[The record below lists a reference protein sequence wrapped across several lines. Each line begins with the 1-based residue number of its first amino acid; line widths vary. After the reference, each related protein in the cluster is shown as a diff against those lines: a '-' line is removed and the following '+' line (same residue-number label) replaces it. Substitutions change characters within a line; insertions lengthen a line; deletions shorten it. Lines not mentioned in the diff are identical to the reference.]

1 MFSTESIPLT
11 NLSIE
16 TRISKSTLATWK
28 LKATGGWQVK
38 L

>member
-1 MFSTESIPLT
+1 MLSAESIPLT

-28 LKATGGWQVK
+28 SKATGSW
-38 L
+38 